1 MSFEAVLWAT
11 SDAPIADV
19 NEFAVLVMLAEKAD
33 PDGCNTFPSR
43 PTVASRTRVDSRTV
57 LRCLQRLEE
66 RSLIA
71 KGDQRAAE
79 YIRAD
84 RRPVVYDL
92 LIPYSWFPNIE
103 RINKERQERG
113 RAPLTPADR
122 PDISAPPEKV
132 RRSDLGK
139 KRSTSR
145 GVSQS
150 PRKTNGQNGH
160 GVSVSPPRGVSQSGA
175 GCLTDTRTSPLNQSE
190 ESLSPVGGQAGDTR
204 GRAIEREKPATP
216 KNNPT
221 APLPGQRAGDTAQQ
235 PQEAPQQPATA
246 IDAAAAFI
254 EGLPGGIGHRDV
266 PRLARLVAAAQAD
279 GWTLPALRQH
289 LTTHVDATR
298 VYAHANLYE
307 RHLGNL
313 PARKATPAA
322 PAVEQT
328 AWWECARD
336 TCNRLSK
343 DPRPDDGVCAAC
355 RAAEQTAQP
364 VSTPDTDQPTCPGHK
379 GEPCGRPVKANGL
392 CARCGCVADTKRLA
406 AARRS

>member
-66 RSLIA
+66 RGLIA

-139 KRSTSR
+139 KRSAR

-150 PRKTNGQNGH
+150 PRKPGAQNGH
-160 GVSVSPPRGVSQSGA
+160 GVSLSPPRGVSQSGA
-175 GCLTDTRTSPLNQSE
+175 GCLTDTRTSPLNQPK
-190 ESLSPVGGQAGDTR
+190 ESLSPVVAKAEDAR
-204 GRAIEREKPATP
+204 GRATEEREKPATP
-216 KNNPT
+216 KDKPNPQPT
-221 APLPGQRAGDTAQQ
+221 SALPSQRAADTPPQ
-235 PQEAPQQPATA
+235 PQEATQTPASTAERVVRKTGVVPATEEA
-246 IDAAAAFI
+246 VSLVLTGWASGAGLRRPPASVREQLTGQVAELAAEYTTAGELRAVAEFA
-254 EGLPGGIGHRDV
+254 G
-266 PRLARLVAAAQAD
+266 ARR
-279 GWTLPALRQH
+279 W
-289 LTTHVDATR
+289 VD
-298 VYAHANLYE
+298 
-307 RHLGNL
+307 LG
-313 PARKATPAA
+313 
-322 PAVEQT
+322 
-328 AWWECARD
+328 
-336 TCNRLSK
+336 
-343 DPRPDDGVCAAC
+343 
-355 RAAEQTAQP
+355 RAAVHPE
-364 VSTPDTDQPTCPGHK
+364 
-379 GEPCGRPVKANGL
+379 CG
-392 CARCGCVADTKRLA
+392 KRLA
-406 AARRS
+406 LVAPRPVQSSGRRERCPDHPRHLRAGCLECAMAVPV